1 MQFGGALNVEGTEGL
16 CWAGV
21 AWHSIAWHGMAW
33 HGMAPCWWSQGA
45 EHPPTPPADVC
56 RCSQGHL
63 SLSLMPVFGK

>member
-33 HGMAPCWWSQGA
+33 HGMAWHLAGDPRELST
-45 EHPPTPPADVC
+45 HPHHQQMCADVPRATSPSC
-56 RCSQGHL
+56 
-63 SLSLMPVFGK
+63 